1 METIT
6 MSAKGQIVIP
16 ANIRKKYRL
25 EKGEKLVI
33 IEEDGYLKILPPT
46 DLRTLCGSWSD
57 LDLDSKAVR
66 KQIEDMRKE
75 DRY

>member
-1 METIT
+1 
-6 MSAKGQIVIP
+6 MSTKGQIVIP

-57 LDLDSKAVR
+57 LDSKAVR

>member
-57 LDLDSKAVR
+57 LDPKAVR
-66 KQIEDMRKE
+66 KQIENMRKE

>member
-16 ANIRKKYRL
+16 ANIRKKYKL
-25 EKGEKLVI
+25 EKGEKLI
-33 IEEDGYLKILPPT
+33 LIEEDGYLKMLPPT
-46 DLRTLCGSWSD
+46 NLTTLCGTWSD
-57 LDLDSKAVR
+57 LDPKIVR

-75 DRY
+75 ERY

>member
-1 METIT
+1 M
-6 MSAKGQIVIP
+6 VIKP
-16 ANIRKKYRL
+16 QYRFLVLSLFLFGNKL

-57 LDLDSKAVR
+57 LDPKAVR

>member
-1 METIT
+1 

-25 EKGEKLVI
+25 EKGEKLI
-33 IEEDGYLKILPPT
+33 IVEEDGYIKILPPT

-57 LDLDSKAVR
+57 LDLKSVR